1 MPKVTELARKSRALY
16 KELGWK
22 SPTHL
27 EQSLLPGGRA
37 INTQERN
44 GGRSTKK
51 TAELRCRVFLK
62 RNEEK
67 DATFIDYQGKL
78 KLGKAEAE
86 GSPYHER
93 GFHWGADLK
102 NSGQKKTTLKPGEML
117 VSWVNKP
124 SSV

>member
-1 MPKVTELARKSRALY
+1 MPKVTELALKSRALY

-37 INTQERN
+37 VNTQERN
-44 GGRSTKK
+44 GERSTRK
-51 TAELRCRVFLK
+51 TAELRCSVFLK

-86 GSPYHER
+86 GSPYNER
-93 GFHWGADLK
+93 GFHWDADLK
-102 NSGQKKTTLKPGEML
+102 NSGQKKTILKPG
-117 VSWVNKP
+117 
-124 SSV
+124 

>member
-1 MPKVTELARKSRALY
+1 MEEPHTSGTEPAAWRTRDQHAGEKWWTKHEENRRIKV
-16 KELGWK
+16 
-22 SPTHL
+22 
-27 EQSLLPGGRA
+27 
-37 INTQERN
+37 
-44 GGRSTKK
+44 
-51 TAELRCRVFLK
+51 RVFLK